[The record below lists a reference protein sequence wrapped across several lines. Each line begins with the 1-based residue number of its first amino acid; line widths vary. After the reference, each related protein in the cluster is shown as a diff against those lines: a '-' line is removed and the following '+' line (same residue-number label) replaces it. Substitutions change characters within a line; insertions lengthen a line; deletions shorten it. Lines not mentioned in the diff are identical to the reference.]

1 MLEKSYLRSSGQLW
15 KLWLG
20 LTHAV
25 LGWIRIPLELAGYMG
40 PGDAGSLLIVA
51 GVSVAV
57 CGSSLSTY
65 EQSQQRAEASGR
77 KPVVARFLPTVLVQR
92 ELEAGAIGYS
102 VIKQHGV

>member
-20 LTHAV
+20 LTLAV
-25 LGWIRIPLELAGYMG
+25 LGWISIPLELAGYMG

-57 CGSSLSTY
+57 CGFVWASISIRCPKCKARLLWRAVRKQSHKTWLVSLVTDS
-65 EQSQQRAEASGR
+65 EC
-77 KPVVARFLPTVLVQR
+77 PNC
-92 ELEAGAIGYS
+92 GAAC
-102 VIKQHGV
+102 